1 MTQIIVTL
9 DKDTNP
15 LKLKNII
22 DGLKGV
28 FSTTIK
34 EKSEDSIEK
43 EWADSFK
50 RLNEMKI
57 DPSLIDLDDERTKYI
72 MSK

>member
-9 DKDTNP
+9 EKDINP
-15 LKLKNII
+15 FKMKDII

-34 EKSEDSIEK
+34 EKPDDDLDK
-43 EWADSFK
+43 EWEKSFK
-50 RLNEMKI
+50 QLNEMKF
-57 DPSLIDLDDERTKYI
+57 DPSLIDWDDERTRYL